1 MIEVRDGKSVFSLR
15 AGGILLRSD
24 WVLLQNADAGYILPG
39 GRIELLETAER
50 ALARE
55 MWEELRVH
63 VDVIGPGC
71 VFQEIFDYEG
81 QHVHQVLFCFE
92 MHTFEDFMTEK
103 LDAQGMSWL
112 RIHSLEGR
120 QLYPHG
126 IKDEIMRLLACRRLN
141 RVK

>member
-81 QHVHQVLFCFE
+81 QHVHQVLFC
-92 MHTFEDFMTEK
+92 
-103 LDAQGMSWL
+103 DAHLRRFHDGEAGRPRHELVANSFIGGTPIVSPRNQG
-112 RIHSLEGR
+112 RNHEA
-120 QLYPHG
+120 
-126 IKDEIMRLLACRRLN
+126 ACM
-141 RVK
+141 